1 MGEIGVENSMNDQS
15 NLTFPVKIKQFK
27 TLNSTNETAKQW
39 LSEGVKPPFW
49 IVSDEQTAGRGRQ
62 GRDWVSLKG
71 NLFTST
77 GQQITANGG
86 ALSTLSLVTGVAV
99 YEAIKKTSKTPLDLT
114 LKWPNDILLDGA
126 KLGGILIENVS
137 APNAEI
143 SNVII
148 GVGVNIRSN
157 PVVEGRDT
165 TCLDNHGAKLTRD
178 ILLNSFIEE
187 LDLWLKR
194 WDNGQNFKEIRTAWL
209 ERAAPLGAPLSVKV
223 GQERLKGKFAG
234 LDQNGA
240 LKLELQDKSIKLITG
255 GEVI

>member
-1 MGEIGVENSMNDQS
+1 MNEQS
-15 NLTFPVKIKQFK
+15 NLTFPVNIKQFK
-27 TLNSTNETAKQW
+27 TLTSTNETAKQW
-39 LSEGVKPPFW
+39 LRDGAKPPFW

-71 NLFTST
+71 NLFAST
-77 GQQITANGG
+77 GQHIKANGSV
-86 ALSTLSLVTGVAV
+86 LSTLSLVTGVAV
-99 YEAIKKTSKTPLDLT
+99 YDAIKNLSKTPLDLT
-114 LKWPNDILLDGA
+114 LKWPNDILLGGA

-137 APNAEI
+137 PPNAQI

-157 PVVEGRDT
+157 PVLEGRDT

-178 ILLNSFIEE
+178 RVLNSLIEE
-187 LDLWLKR
+187 LDHWLEC
-194 WDNGQNFKEIRTAWL
+194 WNSGLNFKEIRTAWL
-209 ERAAPLGAPLSVKV
+209 ERAAPIGASLSVKV
-223 GQERLKGKFAG
+223 GQERLEGKFAG

-240 LKLELQDKSIKLITG
+240 LKLELKDKSIKLITG